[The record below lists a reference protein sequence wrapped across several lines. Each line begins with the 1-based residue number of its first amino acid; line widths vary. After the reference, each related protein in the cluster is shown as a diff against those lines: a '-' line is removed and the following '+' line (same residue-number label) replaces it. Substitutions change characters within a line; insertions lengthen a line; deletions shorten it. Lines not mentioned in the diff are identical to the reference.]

1 MSADTSLSFT
11 GLLAWLDRD
20 ADEAGR
26 KYVQFQKE
34 MIAYAEQHGGGTVA
48 EESTDEAF
56 DRISKKLSSALLNEH
71 FNSAEIRDVPGL
83 CSEIY
88 GEGTKNQLN
97 PSRRI
102 WELLSDAARSLV
114 TAITE
119 TGKYDSNQRTLLS
132 RALNE
137 TLRRCDFYNAE
148 DFNPARFPVMNNDTL
163 LVERI
168 EKIEIDLAR
177 GLSKLRQSEIEIF
190 NRRLLEAAYPSKISP
205 NLADTPDK
213 DKLARCKHYV
223 RLVLHERIKKKQAQI
238 SLTQPSEDTEKEL
251 QIADVK
257 GKNPL
262 ESLIKKEETKMQQL
276 KSQCLE
282 ECRETNLSPLNRVIL
297 NKYFSGVQTSEDK
310 ALVEDQKIKDIRK
323 DLAEELGVPAATIRT
338 WAHRSREIISNCTEK
353 CMKRHEKN

>member
-1 MSADTSLSFT
+1 MSADTALSFT
-11 GLLAWLDRD
+11 GLLAWLDTD

-26 KYVQFQKE
+26 KYVQFQKD

-83 CSEIY
+83 CSQIY
-88 GEGTKNQLN
+88 DEGTKNQPN

-102 WELLSDAARSLV
+102 WELLSDAARPLV

-137 TLRRCDFYNAE
+137 TLRRSDFYNAE
-148 DFNPARFPVMNNDTL
+148 DFNPAKFPVTNNDNS

-177 GLSKLRQSEIEIF
+177 GLSQLRQSEIERF
-190 NRRLLEAAYPSKISP
+190 NRRLLESAYPSKISP

-238 SLTQPSEDTEKEL
+238 SLTQPSQDTEKEL
-251 QIADVK
+251 QIADVN

-297 NKYFSGVQTSEDK
+297 NKYFSGVQTSVDK
-310 ALVEDQKIKDIRK
+310 TLVKNQKIKDIRK